1 VLPQYFAA
9 TPLSSRII
17 THHVR
22 NTHPQYFN
30 CDIVRI
36 AACKARCGRRTKQH
50 VYLAAGGWLQDYMRH
65 FFRQDHRPEL
75 DTILNDACAAMM
87 APCAYRERL
96 PKDQACAQITT
107 WPLAAPVENTQS
119 AKIES
124 TEGSEEGG
132 SKLQCRSDYVSYVV
146 FILTT
151 S

>member
-1 VLPQYFAA
+1 MYATLILSTLTAISFAS
-9 TPLSSRII
+9 PLVKR
-17 THHVR
+17 
-22 NTHPQYFN
+22 
-30 CDIVRI
+30 D
-36 AACKARCGRRTKQH
+36 
-50 VYLAAGGWLQDYMRH
+50 AAGVPSSTSTWQPADGYKTTCDTSSDKIIGLTAG
-65 FFRQDHRPEL
+65 PEL

-124 TEGSEEGG
+124 AEGSEEGG